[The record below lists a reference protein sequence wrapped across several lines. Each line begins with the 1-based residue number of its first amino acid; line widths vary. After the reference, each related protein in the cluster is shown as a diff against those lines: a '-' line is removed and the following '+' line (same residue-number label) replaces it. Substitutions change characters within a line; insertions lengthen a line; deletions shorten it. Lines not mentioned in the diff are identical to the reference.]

1 MPAKSR
7 QRLHVAV
14 EIEPDYFARQTPQ
27 RRGPV
32 RDDIW
37 KTAMRLTGSNL
48 KGMQV
53 HGELCVTFPIE
64 SLTAEAR
71 RELKLK

>member
-7 QRLHVAV
+7 RKVRVAI
-14 EIEPDYFARQTPQ
+14 EIDPRWLAKQTPQ

-37 KTAMRLTGSNL
+37 ATAMRLTNRNL
-48 KGMQV
+48 TGMKT
-53 HGELCVTFPIE
+53 HGELCVTFPVE